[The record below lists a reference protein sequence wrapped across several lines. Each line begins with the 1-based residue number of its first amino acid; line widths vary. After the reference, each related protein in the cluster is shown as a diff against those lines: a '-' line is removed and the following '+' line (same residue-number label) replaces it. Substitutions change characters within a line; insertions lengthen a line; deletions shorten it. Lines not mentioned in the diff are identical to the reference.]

1 MKLNKIAS
9 LNANRV
15 LYVLVV
21 CISFTI
27 LLEIN
32 ISSNV
37 YAEKQ
42 PTNDIINNNASS
54 SSTFNSTL
62 MFVDEKY
69 NIIAAGDWYC
79 NEETERT
86 IQNVINANPDLIITT
101 GDHVKDV
108 KSAKCWIN
116 MSEQLKD
123 KMKIAIGNH
132 DAEFKKIYNQIVDYH
147 QLDNPYYSYD
157 FQNAHLISMSTEH
170 PFEVGSKQYEF
181 IKNDLE
187 KVSKNTNVDW
197 ILVHQHKPLYSTKQD
212 KQEANDL
219 RDIYQPL
226 FHKYDVDLV
235 LSSHNQYY
243 ERTYPILYN
252 EDEELKNDKSDT
264 PNPII
269 AIDHLSEY
277 PPTNGIVFLSVG
289 TAGDELDPVKETQDY
304 YVIQE
309 SKHGFLNME
318 LSNQGKQLVGTFY
331 TNDGKILDHFTLHE
345 S

>member
-15 LYVLVV
+15 LYVLIV

-37 YAEKQ
+37 YAENQ
-42 PTNDIINNNASS
+42 TTS
-54 SSTFNSTL
+54 SSTYNSTL

-86 IQNVINANPDLIITT
+86 IKNVINANPDLIITT
-101 GDHVKDV
+101 GDHVKDI
-108 KSAKCWIN
+108 KSADCWIE

-123 KMKIAIGNH
+123 KMRIAVGNH
-132 DAEFKKIYNQIVDYH
+132 DAEFKKIYKQIVDYH

-170 PFEVGSKQYEF
+170 PFEEGSKQYEF

-187 KVSKNTNVDW
+187 KTSTNPNVDW
-197 ILVHQHKPLYSTKQD
+197 IIVHQHKPLYSTKQD

-219 RDIYQPL
+219 RDTYQPL
-226 FHKYDVDLV
+226 FQKYDIDLV

-289 TAGDELDPVKETQDY
+289 TAGDELDPVKETHDY

-318 LSNQGKQLVGTFY
+318 LSNQGKQLVGTFH
-331 TNDGKILDHFTLHE
+331 TNNGKILDHFTLHE